1 MDFTEDI
8 ILTDDVP
15 VMEHLYANAALEW
28 RKASNL
34 TYAEK
39 FIANL

>member
-39 FIANL
+39 FRANL